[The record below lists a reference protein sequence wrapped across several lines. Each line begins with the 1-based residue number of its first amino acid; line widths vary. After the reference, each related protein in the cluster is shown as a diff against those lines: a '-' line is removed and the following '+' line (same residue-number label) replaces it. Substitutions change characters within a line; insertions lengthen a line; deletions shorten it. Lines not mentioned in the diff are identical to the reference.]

1 MIDFSTL
8 SFYLC
13 TQTRGRTGMEVN
25 PLVFETSAST
35 DSAIWAL
42 VSNAVQRYGFFLNLQ
57 EFYKKKEK
65 KRIKDRINTSISK
78 KDKYTTIYGITDN
91 GFLKISPILAETL
104 KRFYIM
110 TNSNNYCVI
119 MGGGIGSRFWP
130 YSRKNL
136 PKQFLDFFG
145 TGRSLIQQTFD
156 RYKKIV
162 PIENIFITTNVLYKE
177 LIQEQLPEL
186 DKSQILLEPTRRN
199 TAPCIAWAS
208 YHIKKLNPNANVI
221 VAPSDHLILT

>member
-1 MIDFSTL
+1 MVL
-8 SFYLC
+8 
-13 TQTRGRTGMEVN
+13 
-25 PLVFETSAST
+25 
-35 DSAIWAL
+35 
-42 VSNAVQRYGFFLNLQ
+42 
-57 EFYKKKEK
+57 
-65 KRIKDRINTSISK
+65 
-78 KDKYTTIYGITDN
+78 
-91 GFLKISPILAETL
+91 LKISPILAETL

-177 LIQEQLPEL
+177 LVQEQTPRIGQITNFIGTH
-186 DKSQILLEPTRRN
+186 SQKHCSMYSLGFL
-199 TAPCIAWAS
+199 S
-208 YHIKKLNPNANVI
+208 HKKIQSKCQCHCRTVR
-221 VAPSDHLILT
+221 PSDFKRR